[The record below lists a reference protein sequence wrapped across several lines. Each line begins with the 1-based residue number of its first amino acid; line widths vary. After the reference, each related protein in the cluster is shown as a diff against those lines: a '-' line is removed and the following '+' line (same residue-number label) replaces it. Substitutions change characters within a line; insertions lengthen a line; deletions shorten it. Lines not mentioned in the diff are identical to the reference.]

1 MDNNVY
7 MGLAVMGSQKNHL
20 QEEKNKLE
28 DQIANIE
35 EQKNAQIS
43 KIQLEV
49 DDLDKQML
57 ELDKKMNK
65 AKLIAQKQDEKTA
78 KEKEVAQAQKQDTG
92 EVKANPT
99 KLTLPVEED
108 GAVGAVGGGD
118 GAINTGSLDASSQ
131 ATGGGSAKPGWKF
144 YNKIGADKKR
154 ELPKKK
160 INEFM
165 DHVWDSYIE

>member
-20 QEEKNKLE
+20 QDEKNKFE
-28 DQIANIE
+28 EQIANIE

-65 AKLIAQKQDEKTA
+65 SKLIAQKQDEKIS
-78 KEKEVAQAQKQDTG
+78 KEKEVAQAKNQETG

-108 GAVGAVGGGD
+108 GAVGGGD

-131 ATGGGSAKPGWKF
+131 ATGDGSAKPGWKF

-165 DHVWDSYIE
+165 SHVWDSYID

>member
-78 KEKEVAQAQKQDTG
+78 KEKEVAQAKTQETV

-108 GAVGAVGGGD
+108 GAVGGGD
-118 GAINTGSLDASSQ
+118 AATTVGSLDASSQ
-131 ATGGGSAKPGWKF
+131 ATGDGSAKPGWKF

-165 DHVWDSYIE
+165 SHVWDSYID